1 MPSAGLPAGGIL
13 CYTKNMK
20 ISRLLQE
27 EELKP
32 QIVISVRNLV
42 EFLMNAGDI
51 DDRHGGQM
59 RMEAMQEGSRIHRK
73 IQRRAGADY
82 HAEIPLKFIVSYEE
96 YDLAIE
102 GRADGIIYE
111 EGLLEETS
119 RFLEDPRMDPEEGQE
134 ESKPSVMIHQ
144 IKGVYLHVEQM
155 AEPNAVHLAQAKC
168 YAFIFATQHALPAIG
183 VQMTYCNL
191 DTEEIR
197 RFQMHYSYDEIEA
210 WFLELVASYKKWSD
224 FLFHHKMI
232 RQQSI
237 RGLEFP
243 YAYRQGQKKLVTDV
257 YRSIMREK
265 TLFLQAPTGTGKT
278 LATIFPAIQAMG
290 QNMGDKIFYL
300 TAKNATGV
308 VAHDTFLL
316 MEEQGYEGKT
326 VVITAKDKM
335 CLVEERSCN
344 PDDCPYAKGHFD
356 RVNDAV
362 YDILQEENMMDR
374 DCILRWAKD
383 RRVCPFEY
391 SLDIASWV
399 DHIICDYNYVFD
411 PNVCLKRFFAE
422 GIRGDYL
429 FLVDEAHNL
438 VERARD
444 MYSETLVKEDFLAMK
459 KKLKIYGKKLEN
471 TLERCNK
478 EMLVLKRQCEKLLVL
493 EEMDS
498 FLFALFLAAAAMDE
512 LLQKEGN
519 IVDRDEVL
527 DFYFKVRNFVNLSDD
542 FDEHYRIYCDYDEK
556 GQFCLHLFCVD
567 PSYMLQKRLDRS
579 RACVFFSAT
588 LLPIRYYKE
597 LLCCDDD
604 VYAIYADSVFEQEK
618 RALLIGRDVS
628 SRYTRRTFAEYL
640 AFADYIEAIVEKKK
654 GNYMVFCPSYK
665 MLEEISQK
673 FMAKSLGSCDVI
685 CQRSGMSEQER
696 EDFLKEFEEV
706 RERSFVAFCVMG
718 GVFSEGI
725 DLTEEKLIGAIIVGV
740 GLPQIGN
747 EREVMKQYFEAT
759 GRDGFSFAYLYPG
772 MNKVIQAAGRV
783 IRTKSDEGVIALL
796 DERFTKSEYRQ
807 TFPRE
812 WNDGKICD
820 RHTVGDLV
828 DDFWQKR

>member
-1 MPSAGLPAGGIL
+1 MPPAGLPAGGIL

-119 RFLEDPRMDPEEGQE
+119 RFLEDPRMDLEEGQE
-134 ESKPSVMIHQ
+134 EAKPSVMIDE
-144 IKGVYLHVEQM
+144 IKGVYLDVEQM

-335 CLVEERSCN
+335 CLLEERSCN

-422 GIRGDYL
+422 GIRGDY
-429 FLVDEAHNL
+429 FNV
-438 VERARD
+438 
-444 MYSETLVKEDFLAMK
+444 
-459 KKLKIYGKKLEN
+459 
-471 TLERCNK
+471 
-478 EMLVLKRQCEKLLVL
+478 
-493 EEMDS
+493 
-498 FLFALFLAAAAMDE
+498 
-512 LLQKEGN
+512 
-519 IVDRDEVL
+519 
-527 DFYFKVRNFVNLSDD
+527 
-542 FDEHYRIYCDYDEK
+542 
-556 GQFCLHLFCVD
+556 
-567 PSYMLQKRLDRS
+567 
-579 RACVFFSAT
+579 
-588 LLPIRYYKE
+588 
-597 LLCCDDD
+597 
-604 VYAIYADSVFEQEK
+604 
-618 RALLIGRDVS
+618 
-628 SRYTRRTFAEYL
+628 
-640 AFADYIEAIVEKKK
+640 
-654 GNYMVFCPSYK
+654 
-665 MLEEISQK
+665 
-673 FMAKSLGSCDVI
+673 
-685 CQRSGMSEQER
+685 
-696 EDFLKEFEEV
+696 
-706 RERSFVAFCVMG
+706 
-718 GVFSEGI
+718 
-725 DLTEEKLIGAIIVGV
+725 V
-740 GLPQIGN
+740 GLPVCRLGRMLARFGIEPLALAAEK
-747 EREVMKQYFEAT
+747 ER
-759 GRDGFSFAYLYPG
+759 
-772 MNKVIQAAGRV
+772 
-783 IRTKSDEGVIALL
+783 AL
-796 DERFTKSEYRQ
+796 
-807 TFPRE
+807 
-812 WNDGKICD
+812 
-820 RHTVGDLV
+820 
-828 DDFWQKR
+828 

>member
-1 MPSAGLPAGGIL
+1 MRQGVICMLIAALVLQLAGGVVAGGAEPLAMTTQETIRTVAVSGVPTALMRGARLPERMPSFHTDAACHLADSWQSWSGMVWFSSPDGEHISKPLPAGTVTEPGVYYYL
-13 CYTKNMK
+13 GLVLEPDGLASFSDAPSVTVCGTTAAVQ
-20 ISRLLQE
+20 RLEDGRLF
-27 EELKP
+27 
-32 QIVISVRNLV
+32 VCVRY
-42 EFLMNAGDI
+42 GS
-51 DDRHGGQM
+51 DD
-59 RMEAMQEGSRIHRK
+59 
-73 IQRRAGADY
+73 
-82 HAEIPLKFIVSYEE
+82 
-96 YDLAIE
+96 
-102 GRADGIIYE
+102 GRL
-111 EGLLEETS
+111 EGLLPETLPFRDVS
-119 RFLEDPRMDPEEGQE
+119 RRAWYF
-134 ESKPSVMIHQ
+134 ES
-144 IKGVYLHVEQM
+144 
-155 AEPNAVHLAQAKC
+155 
-168 YAFIFATQHALPAIG
+168 
-183 VQMTYCNL
+183 
-191 DTEEIR
+191 
-197 RFQMHYSYDEIEA
+197 
-210 WFLELVASYKKWSD
+210 VA
-224 FLFHHKMI
+224 
-232 RQQSI
+232 
-237 RGLEFP
+237 

-335 CLVEERSCN
+335 CLLEERSCN

-498 FLFALFLAAAAMDE
+498 FLFALFRAAAAMDE

-519 IVDRDEVL
+519 IIDRDVVL

>member
-1 MPSAGLPAGGIL
+1 MPPAGLPAGGIL

-119 RFLEDPRMDPEEGQE
+119 RFLEDPRMDLEEGQE
-134 ESKPSVMIHQ
+134 EAKPFVMIDE
-144 IKGVYLHVEQM
+144 IKGVYLDVEQM

-197 RFQMHYSYDEIEA
+197 RFQMHYSYDEIES

-316 MEEQGYEGKT
+316 MEEQ
-326 VVITAKDKM
+326 VQVPFLPMHHVRFHD
-335 CLVEERSCN
+335 V
-344 PDDCPYAKGHFD
+344 PDLLMALSH
-356 RVNDAV
+356 
-362 YDILQEENMMDR
+362 QQSMM
-374 DCILRWAKD
+374 
-383 RRVCPFEY
+383 
-391 SLDIASWV
+391 
-399 DHIICDYNYVFD
+399 
-411 PNVCLKRFFAE
+411 
-422 GIRGDYL
+422 
-429 FLVDEAHNL
+429 
-438 VERARD
+438 
-444 MYSETLVKEDFLAMK
+444 
-459 KKLKIYGKKLEN
+459 
-471 TLERCNK
+471 
-478 EMLVLKRQCEKLLVL
+478 
-493 EEMDS
+493 
-498 FLFALFLAAAAMDE
+498 
-512 LLQKEGN
+512 
-519 IVDRDEVL
+519 
-527 DFYFKVRNFVNLSDD
+527 
-542 FDEHYRIYCDYDEK
+542 
-556 GQFCLHLFCVD
+556 
-567 PSYMLQKRLDRS
+567 
-579 RACVFFSAT
+579 
-588 LLPIRYYKE
+588 
-597 LLCCDDD
+597 
-604 VYAIYADSVFEQEK
+604 
-618 RALLIGRDVS
+618 
-628 SRYTRRTFAEYL
+628 
-640 AFADYIEAIVEKKK
+640 
-654 GNYMVFCPSYK
+654 
-665 MLEEISQK
+665 
-673 FMAKSLGSCDVI
+673 GSC
-685 CQRSGMSEQER
+685 
-696 EDFLKEFEEV
+696 
-706 RERSFVAFCVMG
+706 
-718 GVFSEGI
+718 
-725 DLTEEKLIGAIIVGV
+725 
-740 GLPQIGN
+740 
-747 EREVMKQYFEAT
+747 T
-759 GRDGFSFAYLYPG
+759 GEYIS
-772 MNKVIQAAGRV
+772 
-783 IRTKSDEGVIALL
+783 LL
-796 DERFTKSEYRQ
+796 
-807 TFPRE
+807 
-812 WNDGKICD
+812 
-820 RHTVGDLV
+820 
-828 DDFWQKR
+828 

>member
-1 MPSAGLPAGGIL
+1 
-13 CYTKNMK
+13 MK
-20 ISRLLQE
+20 ISKLVQQE
-27 EELKP
+27 KLKP

-42 EFLMNAGDI
+42 EFLLNAGDI
-51 DDRHGGQM
+51 DDRHGGRM
-59 RMEAMQEGSRIHRK
+59 RMEAMQEGSRMHRK

-82 HAEIPLKFIVSYEE
+82 HAEIPLKFIITYED

-111 EGLLEETS
+111 EALLEEMS
-119 RFLEDPRMDPEEGQE
+119 HFIDDASEQE
-134 ESKPSVMIHQ
+134 AESPVSQILIDE
-144 IKGVYLHVEQM
+144 IKGVYFDVEKM
-155 AEPNAVHLAQAKC
+155 TEPNPVHLAQAKC
-168 YAFIFATQHALPAIG
+168 YAFIFATQNHLPRIG
-183 VQMTYCNL
+183 VQMTYCNM

-197 RFQMHYSYDEIEA
+197 RFQEYYSYEEIEA
-210 WFLELVASYKKWSD
+210 WFLELIAEYKRWSD
-224 FLFHHKMI
+224 FLFHHNMI

-243 YAYRQGQKKLVTDV
+243 YAYREGQKKLVTDV

-290 QNMGDKIFYL
+290 QNIGNKIFYL

-316 MEEQGYEGKT
+316 MGQQGYEGKT
-326 VVITAKDKM
+326 VVLTAKDKM
-335 CLVEERSCN
+335 CLLEERACN
-344 PDDCPYAKGHFD
+344 PEDCPYAKGHFD

-362 YDILQEENMMDR
+362 FDILQEEYMIDR
-374 DCILRWAKD
+374 ECILRWAKE

-422 GIRGDYL
+422 GIRGDYI

-444 MYSETLVKEDFLAMK
+444 MYSETLIKEEFLVMK
-459 KKLKIYGKKLEN
+459 KKLKVYGKKLES
-471 TLERCNK
+471 TLERCNRELLAYK
-478 EMLVLKRQCEKLLVL
+478 RTCEGLSVLY
-493 EEMDS
+493 EMDS
-498 FLFALFLAAAAMDE
+498 FLFALMRAAAAMDE
-512 LLQKEGN
+512 LLQREGN
-519 IVDRDEVL
+519 IIDREEVL
-527 DFYFKVRNFVNLSDD
+527 EFYFKVRNFLNLSENFDD
-542 FDEHYRIYCDYDEK
+542 HYRIYCDYDEK

-567 PSYMLQKRLDRS
+567 PSYMLQNRLDRAK
-579 RACVFFSAT
+579 ACVFFSAT
-588 LLPIRYYKE
+588 LLPIQYYKE
-597 LLCCDDD
+597 LLCCDTD
-604 VYAIYADSVFEQEK
+604 VYAIYADAVFEQEK
-618 RALLIGRDVS
+618 RVLLIGTDVS
-628 SRYTRRTFAEYL
+628 SKYTRRTQKEYE
-640 AFADYIEAIVEKKK
+640 AFANYIVTIVSKRK

-665 MLEEISQK
+665 MLEEISEQ
-673 FMAKSLGSCDVI
+673 FLAKSVGDYDVI
-685 CQRSGMSEQER
+685 LQQSGMSEQER
-696 EDFLKEFEEV
+696 EEFLQEFEKA
-706 RERSFVAFCVMG
+706 REKSLVAFCVMG

-725 DLTEEKLIGAIIVGV
+725 DLTEEKLIGAIIIGV

-747 EREVMKQYFEAT
+747 EREVMKRYFDET
-759 GRDGFSFAYLYPG
+759 GRDGFAFSYLYPG
-772 MNKVIQAAGRV
+772 MNKVIQSAGRV
-783 IRTKSDEGVIALL
+783 IRTKNDEGVIALL
-796 DERFTKSEYRQ
+796 DERFVRRDYKK

-812 WNDGKICD
+812 WSDGKVCNQQSVE
-820 RHTVGDLV
+820 RLL